1 MTIAT
6 VIADLQQA
14 IADTQ
19 AVIAASSPAPV
30 PAPAPA
36 PAPAPSADANAD
48 WLRRSTAPGV
58 VVAEG
63 FDTIDDWAKCSLVEP
78 PCNPAYQVMV
88 GGKLCGC
95 RSNAWDQN
103 VRASGNGSVRFDILS
118 QSVQGGGGD
127 VVVPFG
133 DYATSQFGPGDD
145 MWVSW
150 RQRMDA
156 RFIQGYAANGGGFAN
171 AKQVIIAQG
180 DMPPSGSWNGR
191 AGACS
196 EAEIVVVSSGPAYQ
210 PCYPTGYI
218 ECGAYTGFTQKLNAG
233 QYAGNA
239 GGSTV
244 YTVQNARTAGGL
256 YTCIDFPHTLDR
268 SGCFTYVADEWI
280 TYMVHVKMGPVGT
293 AISSVTNSS
302 KPGFINSTYELFAAY
317 PGQDFQL
324 LHHQEGI
331 VIPRGQH
338 YVSGDPALNS
348 SYSGG
353 WNPGTAH
360 PQAKYGALWLTPYM
374 TDKDATQVTQTAST
388 WYDEIIVSR
397 QRISAPGFA

>member
-1 MTIAT
+1 MTTAAT
-6 VIADLQQA
+6 VLADLQQA
-14 IADTQ
+14 LTDALALQ
-19 AVIAASSPAPV
+19 AAQPV
-30 PAPAPA
+30 PAPTPA
-36 PAPAPSADANAD
+36 PAPAPSSSADAD

-58 VVAEG
+58 VVACG
-63 FDTIDDWAKCSLVEP
+63 FDTIAQWAQYSRNEP

-88 GGKLCGC
+88 NGKLAGC
-95 RSNAWDQN
+95 RTNAWDTN
-103 VRASGNGSVRFDILS
+103 VKASGAGSARFDILS

-127 VVVPFG
+127 IVVPFG

-156 RFIQGYAANGGGFAN
+156 NFVAGYAATGGGFAN

-180 DMPPSGSWNGR
+180 DMPGIPGQ
-191 AGACS
+191 ACS
-196 EAEIVVVSSGPAYQ
+196 EAQIVIVSSNPGIVPS
-210 PCYPTGYI
+210 YPTAYI
-218 ECGAYTGFTQKLNAG
+218 ECGVYAAFQQKLNVG

-244 YTVQNARTAGGL
+244 FTEQNARLDAAGL
-256 YTCIDFPHTLDR
+256 YSCISFPKSLDV
-268 SGCFTYVADEWI
+268 SGCFAYIADEWI
-280 TYMVHVKMGPVGT
+280 TYMAHVALGPVGS
-293 AISSVTNSS
+293 AISSVTNST
-302 KPGFINSTYELFAAY
+302 KPGFINSTFELYAAY

-324 LHHQEGI
+324 LQHQTGV

-338 YVSGDPALNS
+338 YVSGDPALAT
-348 SYSGG
+348 SYKGG
-353 WNPGTAH
+353 WTPGSAH
-360 PQAKYGALWLTPYM
+360 PQAKFGNLWLSPYM
-374 TDKDATQVTQTAST
+374 TNKDATQVTPTGST